1 MTKKIIQKLLPE
13 QPGWSQRLYLALAKK
28 DIAFFRFLLESEDNL
43 AYMSV
48 VDRYESVLKLTFAPG
63 QRQEVLDFIMGLQA
77 EMQLR
82 LMPLPPGLGPELCLQ
97 TSKDMSRNTRPD

>member
-1 MTKKIIQKLLPE
+1 MKNIKKVLSEP
-13 QPGWSQRLYLALAKK
+13 PGWSQRLYLALAKK

-63 QRQEVLDFIMGLQA
+63 QRQEVLDFILGLKT

-82 LMPLPPGLGPELCLQ
+82 LMPLPPGLELELSLQ
-97 TSKDMSRNTRPD
+97 GSKDMIRNTRPD